1 MFSRNGSHIL
11 GVEFASHKLA
21 RPAAVLL
28 GVNGIQTDV
37 QRYS

>member
-1 MFSRNGSHIL
+1 MFSRNGSHIF
-11 GVEFASHKLA
+11 GVEFASRKLA